1 MTTPTSRARRRSF
14 VVVALAVVAAVGLS
28 VAPAGPM
35 RPLEVRAAR
44 PDLTI
49 TTEARYDVQPDE
61 RRVRVTVDLTLRNHL
76 KDTRT
81 KRYYFDEAFL
91 AVLPGTSG
99 FKLRWD
105 GDGTPSV
112 RASKKTKTY
121 TLLRLDLAQRLYSG
135 KAANYRLT
143 FDLEDPGGAP
153 TRDLRIGD
161 SLVSFPVWSFATD
174 DTPGSSVSVVFPDG
188 YDVHVEAGD
197 IPAPTVDDEGRTV
210 FRSGTL
216 DAPLDF
222 FAYLV
227 GDRPGAHTDT
237 AVATTVADEPVKVT
251 VRSWPDDPP
260 WAERVS
266 NVVKAGLPAL
276 GEHIGLP
283 WPHADDLVIEEAVAR
298 TTAGYAGLFDPST
311 ATVEIAYYADDFV
324 VLHEAAHGWFNGALL
339 ADRWANEAFASYYAS
354 EVASDLEL
362 EVEPA
367 ELTDELQATRIPLNS
382 WGPVGTEEP
391 AQEDYAYVAAPTL
404 AAAIAE
410 RAGDDGLRA
419 VWADAA
425 DGTLAYQPATGPAET
440 GTDRPDWRG
449 LLDLLEARTDATY
462 DDLWRAWVARPT
474 DLPLLDARA
483 EARTQYEAVLATTD
497 GWKLPRPIR
506 DALRAWRFE
515 DATALLDDASAV
527 LEQRTVVTEAAVDA
541 GVIAPDTLR
550 TAFEDDDGFDDARAE
565 ADAELAAIDRYAAAA
580 KLEPAAMDPVLT
592 LGLWGQTPEIELE
605 AARDALA
612 RGDLVGSVA
621 SSDAAAAAW
630 GGAPAAGQ
638 GRAISIGLL
647 VAAILLGVLLLVS
660 VVRRRRR
667 RRAVVMAHRIAT
679 SEPRTPVSGA
689 D

>member
-1 MTTPTSRARRRSF
+1 VTTHASSRRPRSL
-14 VVVALAVVAAVGLS
+14 VALVFAIVAAVGLS
-28 VAPAGPM
+28 LAPAGPT
-35 RPLEVRAAR
+35 RPVEVRAAR
-44 PDLTI
+44 PDLSI
-49 TTEARYDVQPDE
+49 TTVARYDVRPDE
-61 RRVRVTVDLTLRNHL
+61 QRVRVTVDLTLRNHL

-99 FKLRWD
+99 FRLRWE

-112 RASKKTKTY
+112 RASKRTKTY

-135 KAANYRLT
+135 KSAKYRLT
-143 FDLEDPGGAP
+143 FDLADPGGAP

-174 DTPGSSVSVVFPDG
+174 DTPGSSVSVVFPEG
-188 YDVHVEAGD
+188 YDVQVEAGS
-197 IPAPTVDDEGRTV
+197 IPTPTVDDDGRTV
-210 FRSGTL
+210 FRSGKL

-227 GDRPGAHTDT
+227 ADRPGAHTDT
-237 AVATTVADEPVKVT
+237 TVATTVGAEPVEVT

-266 NVVKAGLPAL
+266 AVVKAGLPAL

-283 WPHADDLVIEEAVAR
+283 WPHADDLVIQEAVAR
-298 TTAGYAGLFDPST
+298 TTGGYAGLFDPST
-311 ATVEIAYYADDFV
+311 ANVEIAYYADDFV

-339 ADRWANEAFASYYAS
+339 ADRWANEAFASYYAN
-354 EVASDLEL
+354 EVAADLEL
-362 EVEPA
+362 AVEPT
-367 ELTDELQATRIPLNS
+367 ELTEELQAARIPLNG

-391 AQEDYAYVAAPTL
+391 LQEDYAYAAAPAL

-410 RAGDDGLRA
+410 RAGDEGLRA

-425 DGTLAYQPATGPAET
+425 DGTLAYQPSNGSAES

-483 EARTQYEAVLATTD
+483 EARMLYEAVLADTD
-497 GWKLPRPIR
+497 GWRLPRPVR
-506 DALRAWRFE
+506 DALRAWRFDDATTLLE
-515 DATALLDDASAV
+515 DAAAV
-527 LEQRTVVTEAAVDA
+527 LEQRAEVVEAAA
-541 GVIAPDTLR
+541 EAAVIAPDTLR

-580 KLEPAAMDPVLT
+580 ELEPTAMDPILT
-592 LGLWGQTPEIELE
+592 LGLWGQTPEVELE

-612 RGDLVGSVA
+612 RGDLPGSVA

-630 GGAPAAGQ
+630 GGAQAAGQ
-638 GRAISIGLL
+638 GRAISLGLLFAAIALGLLLL
-647 VAAILLGVLLLVS
+647 VAA
-660 VVRRRRR
+660 VRRRRR
-667 RRAVVMAHRIAT
+667 RRAVVMAHSMT
-679 SEPRTPVSGA
+679 TTEPGAPASGA
-689 D
+689 H